1 MRESDTVARL
11 GGDEFVVLC
20 EHLGQDGLHAR
31 EVVMAIEA
39 KISDAIGVGMRLNDV
54 IHRCRA
60 SMGHRLFKGADDDLD
75 QILHDADSAMYADK
89 QRRRAEPV
97 RTH

>member
-1 MRESDTVARL
+1 
-11 GGDEFVVLC
+11 
-20 EHLGQDGLHAR
+20 
-31 EVVMAIEA
+31 
-39 KISDAIGVGMRLNDV
+39 
-54 IHRCRA
+54 
-60 SMGHRLFKGADDDLD
+60 MGHRLFKGADDDLD